1 MIVVF
6 GSINLDTSFFLA
18 DLPSAGQTL
27 EARAVDIQPG
37 GKGANQAMAA
47 ALDGATV
54 IMAGAVGR
62 DAMAAAALAG
72 LEAAEIDLTRVVRV
86 DLPTGVATI
95 LVDAGGANAIV
106 IAPGAN
112 LRARAAQIEDALLS
126 PGAILL
132 VQRET
137 DLAEMAGIVARA
149 RTLGARVILNL
160 APAGEI
166 PEAALRALDIL
177 VVNEDEAAW
186 LAERLGC
193 AADALSLH
201 ESLSVTVIRTLGS
214 NGAEIAYGGALQH
227 VPAPKIVSVDTS
239 AAGDCFCGVL
249 AAALDR
255 GMALESAV
263 RRAVAAA
270 SLACCRPGSQKSLPN
285 SREIDETLRSGG
297 G

>member
-6 GSINLDTSFFLA
+6 GSINLDTSYFLA

-47 ALDGATV
+47 ALDGSMV
-54 IMAGAVGR
+54 VMAGAVGR
-62 DAMAAAALAG
+62 DVMAAAALAG
-72 LEAAEIDLTRVVRV
+72 LEAARIDLTRVFRV
-86 DLPTGVATI
+86 DAPTGVATI
-95 LVDAGGANAIV
+95 LVDSRGANAIV

-112 LRARAAQIEDALLS
+112 LMARADQVEDALL
-126 PGAILL
+126 PPDATLL

-137 DLAEMAGIVARA
+137 DPAELAKLIARA
-149 RTLGARVILNL
+149 RALGARIILNL

-193 AADALSLH
+193 VADALSLH
-201 ESLSVTVIRTLGS
+201 AALSVTVIRTLGS
-214 NGAEIAYGGALQH
+214 DGAEIAHGNALLH
-227 VPAPKIVSVDTS
+227 VPAPNIVAVDTS

-255 GMALESAV
+255 GLALEAAV

-285 SREIDETLRSGG
+285 SAEIDEALRSGG